1 MTGGLIDRIAPLCG
15 SDDSIAGEAEMDTLI
30 SLVSGA
36 SSIDST
42 EEALIL
48 ASLSASPTDL
58 LRRFSHSP
66 ALIKLEEWLTQS
78 AAAEENARTTQLL
91 GLLRK
96 IPMSIKALS
105 DSGLGKPINR
115 LRKSTSASP
124 TVGAKGCSSGSER
137 GEKELMAFPL
147 LGRNAC
153 RCHEVAR

>member
-1 MTGGLIDRIAPLCG
+1 
-15 SDDSIAGEAEMDTLI
+15 MDTLI

-124 TVGAKGCSSGSER
+124 TIKNAATALYQEWKSLTSAPEPAAGAAWQRTSWGKR
-137 GEKELMAFPL
+137 
-147 LGRNAC
+147 R
-153 RCHEVAR
+153 